1 MSSAVCGKAEKNVL
15 EREPQIL
22 RYSKFGELL
31 AI

>member
-1 MSSAVCGKAEKNVL
+1 MSSAVCGKAEKNVF

-22 RYSKFGELL
+22 RYSKFGEFL